1 MAKEKAGPVLP
12 TTLNLKLFNQAG
24 DQIDYTFY
32 DRLKLNNAAG
42 AIEREWFVTGLNET
56 DPVSANRKTIA
67 DTNVRGGGR
76 IPEGQA
82 AGIFAMKFV
91 YESESVKTEAQ
102 RVLQRQWI
110 HSCVVEFLIESKNQ
124 YGTWKLSELLGFVDD
139 SQVTASAT
147 GQAFEASRG
156 DYKGIKKFNLYIPLP
171 RLTSYSVRLTQGIA
185 PDASLDG
192 DFIYCGLV
200 GILNRAG

>member
-1 MAKEKAGPVLP
+1 MNDAQKPVLP
-12 TTLNLKLFNQAG
+12 STLNLKLFNAAG
-24 DQIDYTFY
+24 DQIDYTLY
-32 DRLKLNNAAG
+32 DRLKLNNAGG
-42 AIEREWFVTGLNET
+42 AIEREWFTTGLNDT

-67 DTNVRGGGR
+67 DTNVRGGR
-76 IPEGQA
+76 VPEGQA
-82 AGIFAMKFV
+82 MAVFAMKFI
-91 YESESVKTEAQ
+91 YEAQVVKTEAQ

-110 HSCVVEFLIESKNQ
+110 HSCSVEFLIESKNQ

-139 SQVTASAT
+139 SQVTAGAA
-147 GQAFEASRG
+147 GQAFESSQG
-156 DYKGIKKFNLYIPLP
+156 DYRGIKKFNLYIPLP
-171 RLTSYSVRLTQGIA
+171 RLTSYSVRLNQGIA